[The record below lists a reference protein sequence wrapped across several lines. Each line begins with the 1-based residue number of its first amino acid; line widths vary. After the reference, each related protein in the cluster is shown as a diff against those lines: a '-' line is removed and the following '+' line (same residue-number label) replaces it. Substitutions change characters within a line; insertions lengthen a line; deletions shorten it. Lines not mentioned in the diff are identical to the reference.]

1 MATTEE
7 VRKLAALARI
17 NIGDEELE
25 KFTSEFDA
33 ILAYVG
39 QLEALEIP
47 HAVAGGKPV
56 LRNVMREDGEPH
68 AARAYTDAL
77 AAQFP
82 AREGDALVVKQII
95 THD

>member
-7 VRKLAALARI
+7 VKKLAALARI
-17 NIGDEELE
+17 RISNAELE

-39 QLEALEIP
+39 QLETLELPKEKHAKPAL
-47 HAVAGGKPV
+47 
-56 LRNVMREDGEPH
+56 RSVMRTDGESH
-68 AARAYTDAL
+68 TTGEFTEKLVEQFRASAGNAL
-77 AAQFP
+77 S
-82 AREGDALVVKQII
+82 VKQII